1 MLAGVKF
8 RRPEAWDRLVDV
20 WGPVIYGWCRKHDV
34 QPADAE
40 DIVQEVLLQVFLK
53 APEFERGTFRGWV
66 STTTYHK
73 IMDHFRYG
81 RKHPKAAGG
90 SSANRRIQDQPDAG
104 DGESVD
110 DSGIVARVDSNAL
123 IVRRVL
129 QVIRGDFK
137 DHTFKAFW
145 KTAVDGLSTADVA
158 EDLGMT
164 VPAVRQAKARVL
176 RRLRDELDG
185 MGLRLQ

>member
-1 MLAGVKF
+1 MLAGVKLH
-8 RRPEAWDRLVDV
+8 RREDWDRLVDV
-20 WGPVIYGWCRKHDV
+20 WGPVIYGWCRKHNV

-40 DIVQEVLLQVFLK
+40 DIVQEVLLKVFLK

-66 STTTYHK
+66 STITYQK
-73 IMDHFRYG
+73 IMDHFRHG
-81 RKHPKAAGG
+81 RKHPKATGG
-90 SSANRRIQDQPDAG
+90 SSANRLIQDQPDAG
-104 DGESVD
+104 DDESVD
-110 DSGIVARVDSNAL
+110 DSGIVARVDSDAL

-145 KTAVDGLSTADVA
+145 KTAVDGLSAADA
-158 EDLGMT
+158 AKDLGMT

-185 MGLRLQ
+185 ML